1 MSNGRSQYSHNSCS
15 CFKLCVCS
23 LPFFL
28 VATGC
33 HDCPVEIYPQKR
45 GLPNCRS
52 SGNACY
58 ALACS
63 GPYWAYGAD
72 LGAGAPCLGAEF
84 GFVGA
89 VSAAG
94 GADVALPCI
103 LHLYNPG
110 SYITPFWGPPLCVA
124 STVRP
129 TFLFRTLH
137 ASSIPWL
144 GLRSWIDYIL
154 FLI

>member
-1 MSNGRSQYSHNSCS
+1 MAALNIHIIHAPALN
-15 CFKLCVCS
+15 LAPAPCS

-33 HDCPVEIYPQKR
+33 HDCPVEIYPQER
-45 GLPNCRS
+45 GLPNCRG

-72 LGAGAPCLGAEF
+72 LGAGVPCLGAEF

-110 SYITPFWGPPLCVA
+110 SYITPFWGPHYVRHRQLDQPFYFVLCTQAPFHDLDFEVE
-124 STVRP
+124 
-129 TFLFRTLH
+129 
-137 ASSIPWL
+137 
-144 GLRSWIDYIL
+144 
-154 FLI
+154 

>member
-1 MSNGRSQYSHNSCS
+1 MSNGPALNIHIIHAPALNFAPAVS
-15 CFKLCVCS
+15 
-23 LPFFL
+23 PFSSWPLAATIVRWRFIPKSEVYPIAGA
-28 VATGC
+28 VAM
-33 HDCPVEIYPQKR
+33 HAM
-45 GLPNCRS
+45 LWL
-52 SGNACY
+52 
-58 ALACS
+58 ALAHI
-63 GPYWAYGAD
+63 GRTERIW
-72 LGAGAPCLGAEF
+72 GAGVPCLGAEF

-110 SYITPFWGPPLCVA
+110 SYITPFWGPPLCEA

-137 ASSIPWL
+137 ASSIP
-144 GLRSWIDYIL
+144 
-154 FLI
+154 